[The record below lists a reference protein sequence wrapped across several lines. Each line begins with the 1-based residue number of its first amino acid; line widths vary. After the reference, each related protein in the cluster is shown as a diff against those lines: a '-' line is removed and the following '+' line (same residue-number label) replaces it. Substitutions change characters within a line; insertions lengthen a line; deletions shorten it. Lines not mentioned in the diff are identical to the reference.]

1 MLDYKYSNISQK
13 IQNSNRKKPF
23 SSRLS
28 QSRRGDD
35 MGEKDIQE
43 IIGYAQ
49 KLNGQ
54 FCIKVWP
61 TTAADWDDI
70 LSKI

>member
-1 MLDYKYSNISQK
+1 
-13 IQNSNRKKPF
+13 
-23 SSRLS
+23 
-28 QSRRGDD
+28 

-43 IIGYAQ
+43 IIEYAQ

-61 TTAADWDDI
+61 TTAADCGT
-70 LSKI
+70 LAVRV